1 MLNNILIN
9 FLQGKGKDRHG
20 RTHQD
25 ILNFSDEQLETVHNY
40 IQWIFPIREMSE
52 NVMGSPYLD
61 NDEEIQFLRNPST
74 RKFIKRTVKN
84 ARILSGQ

>member
-1 MLNNILIN
+1 MYAQELIN
-9 FLQGKGKDRHG
+9 FLKGSGTDVHG

-52 NVMGSPYLD
+52 NVMGID
-61 NDEEIQFLRNPST
+61 IST
-74 RKFIKRTVKN
+74 MMRK
-84 ARILSGQ
+84 